1 MISAIG
7 SDVATWHLPRPIVRD
22 RVSDTTRGRPWQRH
36 LARRRRSHCAGELA
50 RGLLRR
56 RGDLGA
62 AHGRADVRRVPGSD
76 GSALGRRAG
85 HAHRVSRDP
94 RAAGGGRLERLG
106 RREQR
111 QRGGRMSEYRVARLE
126 EIEEV
131 EDEGRAFRAV
141 RHHLGV
147 TAFGVTAW
155 TVGDAGARIINE
167 HDESGGGEELYL
179 VLNGHA
185 VFELD
190 GDRVDAPAG
199 TFVFAPPDVKRTAFA
214 EEAGT
219 TIVAV

>member
-1 MISAIG
+1 
-7 SDVATWHLPRPIVRD
+7 
-22 RVSDTTRGRPWQRH
+22 
-36 LARRRRSHCAGELA
+36 
-50 RGLLRR
+50 
-56 RGDLGA
+56 
-62 AHGRADVRRVPGSD
+62 
-76 GSALGRRAG
+76 
-85 HAHRVSRDP
+85 
-94 RAAGGGRLERLG
+94 
-106 RREQR
+106 
-111 QRGGRMSEYRVARLE
+111 MSEYRVARLE
-126 EIEEV
+126 EIEEI
-131 EDEGRAFRAV
+131 EDDGRAFRAV

-219 TIVAV
+219 TIVAVGGTPGKAYDPRGWELWSPLWRLYERGEHAEVADRLCALVEADPQYPLLFYNLACSESLAGRTTDALDHLRRAIDMSEQLRAYAQDDSDFDPIRDEPAFKEVTGS